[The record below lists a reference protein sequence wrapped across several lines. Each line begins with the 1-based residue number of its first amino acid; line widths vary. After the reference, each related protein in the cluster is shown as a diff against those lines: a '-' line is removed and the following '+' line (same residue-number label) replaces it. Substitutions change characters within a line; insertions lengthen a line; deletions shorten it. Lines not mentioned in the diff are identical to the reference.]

1 MQRKH
6 DSKFKF
12 VSPFFSPSAFLSPS
26 LSSHLISRHLFSRRG
41 SGSIFFFLSPLVK
54 RRVSSLLRNYYVSSD
69 RNVNEH
75 RFFFLFNWKERTIS
89 RFLFLLLFKLQIQI
103 SRDLI
108 ETLLLFVLRVG
119 DSSVNIFFSI
129 VISSNGRSQC

>member
-1 MQRKH
+1 M
-6 DSKFKF
+6 
-12 VSPFFSPSAFLSPS
+12 
-26 LSSHLISRHLFSRRG
+26 
-41 SGSIFFFLSPLVK
+41 
-54 RRVSSLLRNYYVSSD
+54 
-69 RNVNEH
+69 NEH